1 LTNDP
6 QETDDAYR
14 IPPLYTSPLSVVR
27 EQAELVH
34 PGDPDLI
41 TVEQV
46 GEVTPT
52 VCAHGARPAAQLPK
66 TGAAAIEVP
75 AGTLRQTSR

>member
-1 LTNDP
+1 MTNDP
-6 QETDDAYR
+6 QETDDLYR

-52 VCAHGARPAAQLPK
+52 VCGHGARPAAQLA
-66 TGAAAIEVP
+66 AAAIEVP